1 MSFFRSV
8 CGDRDGKGGTRRV
21 FCCLK
26 QVSKL
31 ISRYRVQ
38 GGVRGENALGEQGQA
53 VRGRIL
59 TPPERSRRPARGAEF
74 LPVQ

>member
-1 MSFFRSV
+1 MWGSGWKRGNPASV
-8 CGDRDGKGGTRRV
+8 LLPEAGEKTDQSLPC
-21 FCCLK
+21 
-26 QVSKL
+26 S
-31 ISRYRVQ
+31 VQ